1 MDPLN
6 PKILGV
12 SGSPAGVT
20 TPPVFVDGFG
30 VRYHTFDP
38 ESAEPDDPVE
48 VLAFDRSL
56 VDTPEFAP
64 TLGVRV
70 ARLASVRHTLFAR
83 VRRLDRP
90 AENSLLLVSDR
101 VPGWRLAD
109 VLDVAERE
117 RLTFDIS
124 AVLSLLRQLIPTV
137 SLFAR
142 HQRELAVGTI
152 GPEHLILTPQGRL
165 VIAEYVLGSAL
176 EKLPLSREELWHRY
190 RVTATGGAT
199 KIWPRSDALGIGIVV
214 LSVLYGRRLRQNEFP
229 EALENLVENA
239 QETSGGMVRPL
250 SPKLSGWLGR
260 ALQLEPRTGFQSPQ
274 DAQVAFEEML
284 ASERAYVTTPALLEA
299 FITRFMEVIGPKPK
313 PAPPPPLTEAEDQEE
328 DHAIEQAIA
337 SISSTPRAVPPPPAF
352 PPPSPYSTLSA
363 PPGAPAAQSPA
374 SPPSSPTSPASLR
387 QPSPSPASPAPSPAR
402 SPTSPTPS
410 PISPPLISFED
421 VVPEPEPA
429 PVEEESARVRFERA
443 VGGWPRLFAAL
454 LGIVLVGGA
463 IFWLSRGPSDTL
475 VGDGELVVQSR
486 PPGATVTLDDKDLGT
501 TPVTVRL
508 APGVYTLKVQLG
520 KAEPR
525 VIAIQIRAGV
535 QTVQYLELQNA
546 R

>member
-1 MDPLN
+1 LDQLN
-6 PKILGV
+6 PKILSV
-12 SGSPAGVT
+12 SGPPAGVT
-20 TPPVFVDGFG
+20 SPPVFVDGFG
-30 VRYHTFDP
+30 VRYHTVDP
-38 ESAEPDDPVE
+38 ESADADDPVE

-124 AVLSLLRQLIPTV
+124 AVISLLRQLIPTV

-165 VIAEYVLGSAL
+165 VVAEYVLGSAL
-176 EKLPLSREELWHRY
+176 EKLPLSREELWQRY

-199 KIWPRSDALGIGIVV
+199 KIWPRSDALGIGVVV
-214 LSVLYGRRLRQNEFP
+214 LSLLYGRRLRQDEFP
-229 EALENLVENA
+229 GALEELVENA
-239 QETSGGMVRPL
+239 QESSGSIVRPL
-250 SPKLSGWLGR
+250 APRLSGWLGR

-299 FITRFMEVIGPKPK
+299 FITRFMEVIEPKPK
-313 PAPPPPLTEAEDQEE
+313 PAPAPPPPEPPVQRAAPPPPVESDEP
-328 DHAIEQAIA
+328 DDRAIEQAIA
-337 SISSTPRAVPPPPAF
+337 SISA
-352 PPPSPYSTLSA
+352 A
-363 PPGAPAAQSPA
+363 PPRSPVSA
-374 SPPSSPTSPASLR
+374 RPSPTS
-387 QPSPSPASPAPSPAR
+387 PSPSPAYP
-402 SPTSPTPS
+402 SPTSPSQS
-410 PISPPLISFED
+410 PTSPLMTFED
-421 VVPEPEPA
+421 VVSEPEPA
-429 PVEEESARVRFERA
+429 VEQPADGRSRLERA
-443 VGGWPRLFAAL
+443 VGGWPVLFAAL
-454 LGIVLVGGA
+454 LAIALVGGA
-463 IFWLSRGPSDTL
+463 VIFWLLRDSSDTL

-508 APGVYTLKVQLG
+508 SPGVYTLKVQLG

-525 VIAIQIRAGV
+525 VIAVQIRAGV